1 MAWSLAVA
9 SGKGGV
15 GKTSMAVNLGLT
27 FARLGQRVTLLDADF
42 GMANS
47 HILLGIN
54 PLGSVA
60 DVMAGR
66 AGLEQSLSA
75 APLGMRFLSGGSG
88 LLEVLNLDSK
98 ARYQMIR
105 SMEALESSTD
115 ILITDVPAGASDS
128 SVAFVGAADRVLV
141 VLVGEPTSFLDAYAL
156 IKAAHL
162 EAGVQRFSVLVNMAQ
177 SAEQARSHYDKFQMT
192 VSRFLDVQLEFAGHM
207 PMSALLR
214 KSIASRKPIALEDKN
229 LRENIALQNIA
240 KSVMRSP
247 LNEVAGIR
255 YFSSGSALKGAG

>member
-15 GKTSMAVNLGLT
+15 GKTSIAVNLGLT
-27 FARLGQRVTLLDADF
+27 LARLGQRVTLLDADF
-42 GMANS
+42 GMANA

-54 PLGSVA
+54 PTGSVA

-66 AGLEQSLSA
+66 AGLEESLTG
-75 APLGMRFLSGGSG
+75 APLGMRFLAGGSG

-105 SMEALESSTD
+105 SMDVLEASTD
-115 ILITDVPAGASDS
+115 ILIADVPAGASDS
-128 SVAFVGAADRVLV
+128 SIAFVGAADRVLV

-162 EAGVQRFSVLVNMAQ
+162 EAGVERFSVLVNMAQ
-177 SAEQARSHYDKFQMT
+177 SAEQARQHFDKFCMT
-192 VSRFLDVQLEFAGHM
+192 VNRFLSVQLEFAGHM
-207 PMSALLR
+207 PMSALMR
-214 KSIASRKPIALEDKN
+214 RSIAARRPIALEDKDLKEN
-229 LRENIALQNIA
+229 LALANAA
-240 KSVMRSP
+240 KSVLRAP
-247 LNEVAGIR
+247 LNEGSGIR
-255 YFSSGSALKGAG
+255 YFQARPQWKGAG